1 VKNLGLKQ
9 KLIYNDN
16 IEKLAQEEMYNLSEK
31 EFLDYLEEQDIKEPS
46 DDEIILNYKSGTEE
60 LIQEI
65 RAFHDKL
72 TAISAANGISLKN
85 KFDFIMDLLSKENK
99 KELLPLLACFICD
112 IDYMFNLNKIRKA
125 EKKKNNL
132 VRYIKLK
139 EKMDEFLEKFQ
150 FINEHEK
157 TYESL
162 KKGILKKDE
171 IINGEELSNG
181 HKKIL
186 KDLFKEYVE
195 KNIDEKCFEENL
207 EHIHKF
213 LTSTKER
220 KALYPVLLFKIFTN
234 YKKKLYD
241 NAFIVNNKNFLNYKP
256 YKIYEDNYKN
266 FKQNESYIKL
276 FFELCNE
283 FCEEKD
289 LKLNI
294 FVFEKCCEL
303 GKWYWLRDSKNV
315 EFCYSYDSLF
325 ETSYS
330 KYNSIFLDKSEYYEE
345 KHSGRIICFNVD
357 ENGNNPEQEVPEYVY
372 IDGLI
377 EEHLEEVM
385 ENENSRDY
393 LDKYI
398 KGKRA
403 AEKYAEDCAH
413 KIIEYA
419 DEDLKGDFHF
429 RRHFYW
435 WMEFTFRQIG
445 DAIVQEDIIGFMKKM
460 QN

>member
-1 VKNLGLKQ
+1 MGIKQ

-16 IEKLAQEEMYNLSEK
+16 IEELIQEELYSLSEK
-31 EFLDYLEEQDIKEPS
+31 EFLDYLEEQDSKKPS
-46 DDEIILNYKSGTEE
+46 DDEIIMNYKSGTEE

-65 RAFHDKL
+65 RAFYDKL
-72 TAISAANGISLKN
+72 TALSATNGISLKN
-85 KFDFIMDLLSKENK
+85 KFDFVMDLLSKENK

-150 FINEHEK
+150 FINEQEK

-162 KKGILKKDE
+162 KKEILKKDE
-171 IINGEELSNG
+171 ILSGEELSSE

-186 KDLFKEYVE
+186 KDLFKEYIE
-195 KNIDEKCFEENL
+195 KGMKVKGFDEKCFEENL

-220 KALYPVLLFKIFTN
+220 KALYPVLIFKIFTN
-234 YKKKLYD
+234 YKKKLYE
-241 NAFIVNNKNFLNYKP
+241 NAFMVNNKNFLNYKE

-266 FKQNESYIKL
+266 FKANENYIKL

-283 FCEEKD
+283 FCEEKH
-289 LKLNI
+289 LKLNL
-294 FVFEKCCEL
+294 FVFEKCCNL

-315 EFCYSYDSLF
+315 EFCYSYESLF

-330 KYNSIFLDKSEYYEE
+330 KYNSIFPEKSEYYEE
-345 KHSGRIICFNVD
+345 NYSSRIICFNVD

-377 EEHLEEVM
+377 EKHLEEVM
-385 ENENSRDY
+385 ENSRDY

-398 KGKRA
+398 KGKRS
-403 AEKYAEDCAH
+403 AEIYVENSAH

-419 DEDLKGDFHF
+419 DEDLKGDFYF

-435 WMEFTFRQIG
+435 AMEGIFREIS
-445 DAIVQEDIIGFMKKM
+445 DCEVQKDIIKFMF
-460 QN
+460 NCY